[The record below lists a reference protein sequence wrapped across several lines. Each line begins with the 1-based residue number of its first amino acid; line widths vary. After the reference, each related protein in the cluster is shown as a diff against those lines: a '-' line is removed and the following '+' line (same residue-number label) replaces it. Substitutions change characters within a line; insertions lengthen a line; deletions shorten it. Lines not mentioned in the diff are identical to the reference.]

1 MTTLSKKKCVPCEGE
16 AKPLS
21 KAAANILLKKV
32 PGWEL
37 SSNGK
42 MISHDLVMK
51 SFTAAVK
58 LIGKIADV
66 ANAEDHHPDV
76 HLTSYRK
83 LKIELSTHAIKG
95 LSENDFIVAAKIN
108 ELPMDLKK

>member
-1 MTTLSKKKCVPCEGE
+1 MSLSQRKCVPCEGE

-21 KAAANILLKKV
+21 KAKAAQLQKKV
-32 PGWEL
+32 PGWTL
-37 SSNGK
+37 NGNAK
-42 MISHDLVMK
+42 MISRELVMK
-51 SFTAAVK
+51 NFTSAVK
-58 LIGKIADV
+58 LIGKVADI

-76 HLTSYRK
+76 HLTSYRN

-108 ELPMDLKK
+108 ELPMELKK